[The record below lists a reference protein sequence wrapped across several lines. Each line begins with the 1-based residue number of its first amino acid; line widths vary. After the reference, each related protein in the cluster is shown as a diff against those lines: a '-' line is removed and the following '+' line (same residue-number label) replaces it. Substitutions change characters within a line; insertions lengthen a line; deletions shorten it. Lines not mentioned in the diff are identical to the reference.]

1 MARATKAS
9 PVAIEDLIEDSSSR
23 TTAEN
28 GTAYFQTS
36 PCESQISDD
45 LESDCQSG
53 EQGSFTGIMGDTTKR
68 FSALLTVICRT
79 AKRSANKVAK
89 IRKKKNSGDEIS
101 KLATKSEAVASPCK
115 ARGPSNKLPITADEK
130 VEQQF
135 NETYELHQ
143 LLGQGGFAVV
153 YSGTRVRDNLPVA
166 VKVIPKCNVYSFEE
180 GGEVPIPMEIHL
192 HRFLDHPNV
201 IKLYDFFEHV
211 QAYVMVLERPM
222 YHKDLFDYIT
232 EKKRLDETEA
242 RSIFFQ
248 IVEAVIYCESKG
260 IFHRDIKDE
269 NILLDTKT
277 GQVKLL
283 DFGSGT
289 VLENT
294 LYTDYEGTRA
304 YCPPEWFRFHRYYA
318 RPATVWSLGILLHNI
333 VMGDVPFSNEIEI
346 VRAELNFSDDVSKD
360 LQDILRCLLC
370 KHPSY
375 RPSLEE
381 VIQHPWLQQH
391 RRKHRPSPDRRTC
404 QSTPI
409 PGDSPEERL
418 ERHHRRGDSLL

>member
-9 PVAIEDLIEDSSSR
+9 PIAIEDLIEDSSSR

-115 ARGPSNKLPITADEK
+115 ARGPSNKPPITADEK